1 MSTLNGLMTLWNMYL
16 LFHWSYSV
24 EIFVDSEVSR
34 VEIEP
39 YRREKLFNT
48 TGFTQSV
55 EYITMSFFF
64 FPRREFPV
72 LSFCLSAVMAA
83 SSLLIICLRFPLE
96 NTEMSE

>member
-39 YRREKLFNT
+39 YRREKLFNCCYNYW
-48 TGFTQSV
+48 FYSKCRIHNNV
-55 EYITMSFFF
+55 FFF
-64 FPRREFPV
+64 FFLGENFPC
-72 LSFCLSAVMAA
+72 CLSVC
-83 SSLLIICLRFPLE
+83 LL
-96 NTEMSE
+96 